1 MDSYRWQYVNAF
13 FDEGDQLPA
22 KYALDLINS
31 LPITEEQRKDL
42 LDTFEWEKKV
52 SYVDGFD
59 AARTPIQHVPT
70 ADIVELERA

>member
-1 MDSYRWQYVNAF
+1 MDSFRWQYINAF

-42 LDTFEWEKKV
+42 LATFVWEKKV

-59 AARTPIQHVPT
+59 GGRKPIEQVLSDLNQT
-70 ADIVELERA
+70 K